1 MIRATGC
8 LIVGCLLLVAGC
20 GRSSQV
26 SPTVAYYEQ
35 DHLLAL
41 DREGRQ
47 PALLF
52 DRIPGSPPASAFAY
66 RSSWPSTSVGVRARE
81 IRSYVTYVNDYQG
94 HGFYADNHYHRS
106 ARYVETGYAER

>member
-1 MIRATGC
+1 MCRATC
-8 LIVGCLLLVAGC
+8 LMLFVGLLLSAGC
-20 GRSSQV
+20 DRPTQI

-35 DHLLAL
+35 DHVASL

-66 RSSWPSTSVGVRARE
+66 RSTWPSTSVGVRARE
-81 IRSYVTYVNDYQG
+81 IRHYVTYVNDYQG
-94 HGFYADNHYHRS
+94 HGFYSGDHYHRS
-106 ARYVETGYAER
+106 ARYYETGYAER